1 MIKYTPQIVPVGW
14 DKVLDIGTGRQ
25 VFWDDYLVDTE
36 QTTAKLTINHP
47 TKLEPPFEFDAPW
60 EGNWLSYGNIC
71 KIGDTYRLY
80 YITGMAIGAG
90 DFETDTG
97 RSRVCM
103 IETRDGITWTRPSLG
118 IHEWNGS
125 TDNNIVMAG
134 GEHLFDNFLVF
145 WDENPDCPEEE
156 RVKATSMMER
166 KDLALSEGRR
176 ELWCYVSPDGIH
188 FKKGWK
194 MTDSSEP
201 MGGIFD
207 SSNVA
212 FWDAERGK
220 YMGFVRGLHD
230 GPGRGT
236 AGGLRDIRYMESTD
250 FKTWTNFQLLDFGGS
265 DDYELY
271 TNNVSRYYRAPHVF
285 VGFPTRYT
293 ERHWLV
299 KNFDYLGGEVNAESR
314 KSFAAVFGAREG
326 FVITDGLFMS
336 SHDGLHWHKFD
347 EAYFTPG
354 PEHDYNWVYGDC
366 YPARGMIETQRPFPH
381 RTGEISMYM
390 TEGHCRVK
398 PQRLYRHVIRLDGFA
413 SYHADYEKKTL
424 VTKPFMFEGNNLTL
438 NFKTSGRGYIY
449 VRVLDFYGK
458 PLDGYTS
465 HEIFGDAYD
474 RPVIFPGC
482 AELFRLEGMPIRLEF
497 TMSEADVYSMSFS

>member
-1 MIKYTPQIVPVGW
+1 M
-14 DKVLDIGTGRQ
+14 R
-25 VFWDDYLVDTE
+25 
-36 QTTAKLTINHP
+36 
-47 TKLEPPFEFDAPW
+47 
-60 EGNWLSYGNIC
+60 LSYGNIS
-71 KIGDTYRLY
+71 KVGDTYRLY
-80 YITGMAIGAG
+80 YITGMALGAE
-90 DFETDTG
+90 DIETDTG

-125 TDNNIVMAG
+125 TDNNIVMTSD
-134 GEHLFDNFLVF
+134 EHLFDNFLVF
-145 WDENPDCPEEE
+145 WDENPDCPAEE

-176 ELWCYVSPDGIH
+176 ELWCYTSPDGIH

-250 FKTWTNFQLLDFGGS
+250 FRTWTNFRVLDFGGS

-271 TNNVSRYYRAPHVF
+271 TNNISRYYRAPHVF

-314 KSFAAVFGAREG
+314 RNFAAIFGAREG
-326 FVITDGLFMS
+326 FVITDGLFIHLGNHGGES
-336 SHDGLHWHKFD
+336 DFGEGVLG
-347 EAYFTPG
+347 YQLG
-354 PEHDYNWVYGDC
+354 PEVDRKTFSSNFLQQGYCINRVCLVSRNCRKDMGLWQLKAENLQGKLYD
-366 YPARGMIETQRPFPH
+366 ARRDLG
-381 RTGEISMYM
+381 
-390 TEGHCRVK
+390 
-398 PQRLYRHVIRLDGFA
+398 
-413 SYHADYEKKTL
+413 
-424 VTKPFMFEGNNLTL
+424 
-438 NFKTSGRGYIY
+438 
-449 VRVLDFYGK
+449 
-458 PLDGYTS
+458 
-465 HEIFGDAYD
+465 
-474 RPVIFPGC
+474 
-482 AELFRLEGMPIRLEF
+482 
-497 TMSEADVYSMSFS
+497 